1 MQYCTDRDLADKINE
16 AFVGVMEEFNPL
28 SYDALVLCEDDE
40 PISVTVDSVAAR
52 LSKISTSRAGGP
64 DDLPNWVLKKFS
76 DILAPALTEVL
87 NQSFR
92 ESKVSRIWKLT
103 DVPPVPKG
111 ASIEDFNKD
120 LRPISLTST
129 LSKVAEGFVV
139 DRELK
144 PLMLECMDPNQFG
157 FIPDSCTTFAL
168 ISMLHHWFE
177 ATDGTGAHVRAALLD
192 YKKAFDLVDHNLLI
206 AKLYS
211 LGVKPTIVNW
221 VADFLRDRYQRVILN
236 FDCFSDSKP
245 VRTGIPQGTRIGL
258 WLFLVMINDL
268 TMSNTLSSIW
278 KFADD
283 TTVSEIVP
291 KFGAST
297 LQDAIHDVLLWS
309 NDNGFKL
316 NSLKCKELRLSKG
329 K

>member
-1 MQYCTDRDLADKINE
+1 MFHL
-16 AFVGVMEEFNPL
+16 FP
-28 SYDALVLCEDDE
+28 
-40 PISVTVDSVAAR
+40 SVR
-52 LSKISTSRAGGP
+52 
-64 DDLPNWVLKKFS
+64 
-76 DILAPALTEVL
+76 
-87 NQSFR
+87 
-92 ESKVSRIWKLT
+92 
-103 DVPPVPKG
+103 

-129 LSKVAEGFVV
+129 LSKVTEGFVI

-144 PLMLECMDPNQFG
+144 PLMLECMDPNQSG

-177 ATDGTGAHVRAALLD
+177 ATDGTGAQVRAALLD

-211 LGVKPTIVNW
+211 LGVKPIIVNW
-221 VADFLRDRYQRVILN
+221 VADFLRDRYQGVKLN

-245 VRTGIPQGTRIGL
+245 VPAGIPQGTRIGS

-268 TMSNTLSSIW
+268 TMRNTLSSIW

-283 TTVSEIVP
+283 TINAPRCNT
-291 KFGAST
+291 
-297 LQDAIHDVLLWS
+297 
-309 NDNGFKL
+309 
-316 NSLKCKELRLSKG
+316 
-329 K
+329 